1 MNFWI
6 SAVALLAISA
16 AVMSWPLFTGSMKDR
31 INGILMVLIVPVIG
45 LVLYQSIGTP
55 EALRMTP
62 TAQRQAAQSQEPHTS
77 GQADIET
84 LVAQL
89 QQRMNENPDDPEGW
103 LMLGRTLK
111 SMQRFGEAEA
121 ALTTAN
127 RLLPGNPMIMVEL
140 AETRLFASGS
150 PEISAE
156 TKQLIESALEI
167 DPQLQKGL
175 WLLGMVFSQEG
186 DETSAIEIW
195 ERLLAQL
202 DPASGPAQAVTQQIE
217 LARTRMGQPATEVAV
232 AEKPAAETSVAEAAT
247 AKPVVAVTTVAE
259 SGIPVTITI
268 ADEFAQAVPGNAT
281 LFIFIHP
288 AGGAGMPLAV
298 KRLAARGFPMS
309 MNFSDAD
316 LLRPGTSL
324 QDFEKLDVSAR
335 ISISGIANA
344 ASGDYQANKV
354 TLDTNA
360 IKPIALHLDQRVP

>member
-6 SAVALLAISA
+6 IAVALLAISA

-31 INGILMVLIVPVIG
+31 INGILIVLIVPVIG

-55 EALRMTP
+55 EALKMAP
-62 TAQRQAAQSQEPHTS
+62 TVQRQAAQSQEPHATD
-77 GQADIET
+77 QADIET
-84 LVAQL
+84 LLAQL

-111 SMQRFGEAEA
+111 SMQRFAEAEA
-121 ALTTAN
+121 ALTNAN

-150 PEISAE
+150 PEIPAE

-175 WLLGMVFSQEG
+175 WLLGMVSAQEG
-186 DETSAIEIW
+186 DEAVAIEIW
-195 ERLLAQL
+195 QRLLAQL

-217 LARTRMGQPATEVAV
+217 MAKNRMGQPATEVAV
-232 AEKPAAETSVAEAAT
+232 TETPANETPAT
-247 AKPVVAVTTVAE
+247 AEPVNEETAVAE

-268 ADEFAQAVPGNAT
+268 ADEFAQSVPGNAT
-281 LFIFIHP
+281 LFVFIHP

-298 KRLAARGFPMS
+298 KRVAARGFPMS
-309 MNFSDAD
+309 LNFSDAD
-316 LLRPGTSL
+316 LLRPETSL
-324 QDFEKLDVSAR
+324 QDFEQLDVSAR
-335 ISISGIANA
+335 ISIGGIANA
-344 ASGDYQANKV
+344 APGDYQANKV
-354 TLDTNA
+354 TLDTKA
-360 IKPIALHLDQRVP
+360 VKPIALHLDQRVP